1 MNASSVPLQDK
12 CDESCSCTNGE
23 VICEEKS
30 CPESHIEPGMVCTEF
45 FIEGEC
51 CPSHDC
57 VKEETDSDLESGSQM
72 MTTTSAEESI
82 EESSEDNV
90 EIVTTTTLPAE
101 TEESSEGEVEIVTT
115 TTESIVTEES
125 SEDLLEI
132 VTTTT
137 ESVETEESS
146 EDEVEIVTTTTESLK
161 TEESS
166 EDEVEIVTTTTES
179 LKTEESSEDE
189 VEIIATTTG
198 SVETEESEM
207 TSEAIT
213 KAPEIDMVTITS
225 EATTEMEKIDE
236 MTEAPIDIITT
247 TIGSAETEEEI
258 ITAPVQE
265 LTDSPIELIVTTTS
279 EPITDAPIEE
289 ETKKPVVPE
298 EPMTEQAIAI
308 ETTTVSEPEEIMET
322 TEPITD
328 APVEIITTTTEVI
341 LFSTVEPFSELNKEL
356 ISGGDCPEDQK
367 ATIGDVLAIHYE
379 GRLASTVQAEGRL
392 AANFKF
398 DSSIDINEPLVFELG
413 SGTVIEGL
421 SQGLVGTCSGQS
433 IKLEIPSSLG
443 YGSEGKG
450 VIPADADLVFE
461 VTILSIKKPVDTTA
475 PEEIITEAPL
485 VIASTEKDNQPMTE
499 ASVDFPTTTVESAEE
514 FVTDAP
520 IEIVTTTTEFITT
533 TVAPFTELNTI
544 ILSGDMCSEDERS
557 MTGDKLTMHYEG
569 RLASNSV
576 KFDSSFDR
584 DEPIT
589 VELGIDKVIQGWT
602 DGLVGICSGQSILL
616 EIPSQLGYGA
626 DGKGAIPPNAD
637 LIFEITLLSIEK
649 PVITTLAP
657 EPITDEP
664 VEILTTTTE
673 EEVPVTD
680 ESSIVSEEPEEIIT
694 TETPIE
700 PITDAPVEPFT
711 ELKANILSGDMCSEE
726 ERAMTGDKLTM
737 HYEGRLASN
746 SVKFDSSFDRDEPIT
761 VELGIDKVI
770 QGWTDGLVGTCSG
783 QTILLQI
790 PSRLGY
796 GAEGKGA
803 IPPNA
808 DLVFEITLL
817 SIEKPVVTTPEEI
830 ITTEKP
836 EEAMTDAPEP
846 TPEEIVTE
854 LIVETVTDSQVIIS
868 VSTVEPFTELNRELI
883 SGDDCLEDQ
892 KAAIGDLI
900 TVHYEGRLASTI
912 LAEGRVAANFKFDS
926 SIDINEPLVFELGSG
941 TVIEGLSQGLVG
953 TCSGQSVKLEIPS
966 SLGYGSEGKG
976 VIPPDADLIFEIN
989 ILSIEKP
996 VETTTTEVVPT
1007 ETPVEPM
1014 TDASVEIVTTT
1025 TEVVPTELPVEPMTD
1040 APVEIATTTTEVV
1053 TTAKPVEPMTD
1064 APEEIVTTTTE
1075 VVITEAPIEPITEL
1089 PAEIVT
1095 TTTEKV
1101 VTTEKPLEPLT
1112 DAPVEPITTTIEP
1125 VTTTTP
1131 EVVTTTTTEVVTTT
1145 TEKQDASYCIS
1156 NGMIIQ
1162 DGKDVPSK
1170 NPCELCQCLFGQ
1182 VICAEREC
1190 PPAPKGCE
1198 ALPLSAGECCPE
1210 YKCPTEGDDDEILE
1224 DDPDDYEGDDN
1235 AIIQKDGL
1243 AQQQIDKDDEELI
1256 QDKPIETPSL
1266 ITNAPTYPPEV
1277 DNIEKSSSST
1287 EASSPVVG
1295 TASSD
1300 ILDDSVSDFNPVTTT
1315 STSTTY
1321 APEYF
1326 DEYEYDEGLTLDSIG
1341 PGACLFDGKVY
1352 VSAQQIPRTNPCDF
1366 CFCFRGDII
1375 CLQQSCPPPIPGC
1388 REETISG
1395 FCCPRYECPVKG
1407 GVQNIT
1413 IPAPSNEPSIAS
1425 WLFGD
1430 QDPGA
1435 AGEPGQITQQ
1445 ISGCEVQ
1452 GHFYEVGAIVESSSG
1467 PCLQCR

>member
-1 MNASSVPLQDK
+1 M
-12 CDESCSCTNGE
+12 
-23 VICEEKS
+23 
-30 CPESHIEPGMVCTEF
+30 
-45 FIEGEC
+45 
-51 CPSHDC
+51 
-57 VKEETDSDLESGSQM
+57 
-72 MTTTSAEESI
+72 
-82 EESSEDNV
+82 
-90 EIVTTTTLPAE
+90 
-101 TEESSEGEVEIVTT
+101 
-115 TTESIVTEES
+115 
-125 SEDLLEI
+125 
-132 VTTTT
+132 
-137 ESVETEESS
+137 
-146 EDEVEIVTTTTESLK
+146 
-161 TEESS
+161 
-166 EDEVEIVTTTTES
+166 
-179 LKTEESSEDE
+179 
-189 VEIIATTTG
+189 
-198 SVETEESEM
+198 
-207 TSEAIT
+207 
-213 KAPEIDMVTITS
+213 
-225 EATTEMEKIDE
+225 
-236 MTEAPIDIITT
+236 
-247 TIGSAETEEEI
+247 
-258 ITAPVQE
+258 
-265 LTDSPIELIVTTTS
+265 
-279 EPITDAPIEE
+279 
-289 ETKKPVVPE
+289 
-298 EPMTEQAIAI
+298 
-308 ETTTVSEPEEIMET
+308 
-322 TEPITD
+322 
-328 APVEIITTTTEVI
+328 
-341 LFSTVEPFSELNKEL
+341 
-356 ISGGDCPEDQK
+356 
-367 ATIGDVLAIHYE
+367 
-379 GRLASTVQAEGRL
+379 
-392 AANFKF
+392 
-398 DSSIDINEPLVFELG
+398 
-413 SGTVIEGL
+413 
-421 SQGLVGTCSGQS
+421 
-433 IKLEIPSSLG
+433 
-443 YGSEGKG
+443 
-450 VIPADADLVFE
+450 
-461 VTILSIKKPVDTTA
+461 SIKKPVDTTA

-602 DGLVGICSGQSILL
+602 DGLVG
-616 EIPSQLGYGA
+616 
-626 DGKGAIPPNAD
+626 
-637 LIFEITLLSIEK
+637 
-649 PVITTLAP
+649 
-657 EPITDEP
+657 
-664 VEILTTTTE
+664 
-673 EEVPVTD
+673 
-680 ESSIVSEEPEEIIT
+680 
-694 TETPIE
+694 
-700 PITDAPVEPFT
+700 
-711 ELKANILSGDMCSEE
+711 
-726 ERAMTGDKLTM
+726 
-737 HYEGRLASN
+737 
-746 SVKFDSSFDRDEPIT
+746 
-761 VELGIDKVI
+761 
-770 QGWTDGLVGTCSG
+770 TCSG

-796 GAEGKGA
+796 GADGKGA

-1040 APVEIATTTTEVV
+1040 APVEIATTTEVV

-1075 VVITEAPIEPITEL
+1075 VVITEAPMVPITEL

-1210 YKCPTEGDDDEILE
+1210 YKCPTEEEDDEILE

-1277 DNIEKSSSST
+1277 DNIEKSSST

-1467 PCLQCR
+1467 PCLQCRYRIVII